1 MRGVFA
7 ECVPR
12 VCRVAVLV
20 AVVAASSA
28 RGADPAD
35 VAPTA
40 DAAQCP
46 APLPG
51 TLTVD
56 TVPWT
61 SVSIDG
67 VWVGSTPLFRA
78 ELPAGPHTLTLQNDA
93 RGIAVV
99 EDIVIEEGR
108 HHRLKLLLAPDDKE
122 TLLTSAQPEDAGDLA
137 CLHEHDLAFISVVTM
152 PWSRVWID
160 GQLVG
165 MTPLFQQ
172 KIRAGTHA
180 LRFKGPR
187 GEVLSTRVLVDAG
200 EVLKVALP
208 LPAPAADGPTAP

>member
-1 MRGVFA
+1 VCA
-7 ECVPR
+7 ERLPW
-12 VCRVAVLV
+12 VCRVAALV
-20 AVVAASSA
+20 GVVAAFSA

-46 APLPG
+46 APVPG
-51 TLTVD
+51 TLTLD

-61 SVSIDG
+61 SVSVDG
-67 VWVGSTPLFRA
+67 VRVGTTPLFRA
-78 ELPAGPHTLTLQNDA
+78 ELPAGPHTLTLQNEG

-99 EDIVIEEGR
+99 EEVVIEEGR
-108 HHRLKLLLAPDDKE
+108 HHKLKLLLATDEKE
-122 TLLTSAQPEDAGDLA
+122 TLLASARPEDAGDLA

-160 GQLVG
+160 GHLVG

-172 KIRAGTHA
+172 KVRAGAHA
-180 LRFKGPR
+180 LRFKGPG
-187 GEVLSTRVLVDAG
+187 GEIVSTRVLVEAG

-208 LPAPAADGPTAP
+208 LPAPADDGLIGH